1 MDWIVSSI
9 SWNTHIL
16 SITEMKRHLIFLSES
31 KDEVA
36 FSHWWWSFSCIFGS
50 IHLSGK
56 SFSIFMWFSP
66 PSIFENAER
75 ITSITTKPRRHG
87 SGTQTTKAKL
97 YYFMHEIDYQNW
109 HWVLFPFPLDFPFI
123 RIIRLQILNLWLL
136 FGKMHFL
143 AAKAILIKEPY
154 HTNPSLSFLLQCRR
168 KLASQTKMHL
178 VNFVGHPNF
187 LMWHIQ
193 ICSSFQNV

>member
-1 MDWIVSSI
+1 MEY
-9 SWNTHIL
+9 THAFYHWRDIWFCHRRAKKL
-16 SITEMKRHLIFLSES
+16 HFLIGGGGLFHAFLVQSTIYLARAS
-31 KDEVA
+31 P
-36 FSHWWWSFSCIFGS
+36 FSCGFFLLQS
-50 IHLSGK
+50 SKTQKELLLSLLSQEG
-56 SFSIFMWFSP
+56 
-66 PSIFENAER
+66 N
-75 ITSITTKPRRHG
+75 
-87 SGTQTTKAKL
+87 GTQTTNAKL

-154 HTNPSLSFLLQCRR
+154 HTNPSLSFLLQCRC

-193 ICSSFQNV
+193 ICSSFHNV